1 MTREHLLAYGYITLV
16 AFLFSNGLVPMARR
30 AALALGILDHP
41 GEHKIHREPKPLLGG
56 VAVFL
61 TLLLVIGGHLVA
73 LPALRQYGFVHRV
86 FPQVLVIFD
95 TMGLVLP
102 TLGMILVGST
112 IVLLTGLAD
121 DTTGP
126 HFPAWAKLAGQVLA
140 AALVVTAGVRF
151 PLFEA
156 HPWLATGA
164 TLMWIVGITNSFNLL
179 DNMDGLA
186 TGVALICS
194 SLLWLMAATL
204 GESHIGLLLAALVG
218 TLAGFLRHNFH
229 PARIFLGD
237 AGSLTIGYVI
247 SVFAI
252 LTSSVA
258 RRETVPNEWFGPVMP
273 VLVLGLPIYDTASVI
288 WIRWREGRPI
298 YRGDRSHLSHRLVEL
313 GMTEREAVG
322 TIYLLTFCFGASA
335 LLIREAT
342 PTLTLLAFGQAA
354 AIVAVTTALMI
365 VPRRARCVP
374 ASPPPERVESLGRG
388 STFDG

>member
-1 MTREHLLAYGYITLV
+1 MTHEHLLAYGSIALV
-16 AFLFSNGLVPMARR
+16 AFLLSNGLVPMARR
-30 AALALGILDHP
+30 VALALGILDHP

-73 LPALRQYGFVHRV
+73 LPALRQYGLVHRV

-95 TMGLVLP
+95 AMGLVLP
-102 TLGMILVGST
+102 TLGVILVGST
-112 IVLLTGLAD
+112 IVLLTGLVD
-121 DTTGP
+121 DLSGP
-126 HFPAWAKLAGQVLA
+126 HFPAWAKLVGEVIA
-140 AALVVTAGVRF
+140 AALVVTAGVRLS
-151 PLFEA
+151 LFEA

-164 TLMWIVGITNSFNLL
+164 TLIWIVGITNSFNLL

-194 SLLWLMAATL
+194 VLLWFIAATL
-204 GESHIGLLLAALVG
+204 GEFYIGLFLSALMG
-218 TLAGFLRHNFH
+218 ALAGFLVHNFP

-247 SVFAI
+247 SVLAI

-258 RRETVPNEWFGPVMP
+258 HKEMVPNEWFGPVML

-322 TIYLLTFCFGASA
+322 TIYLLTFCLGASA

-342 PTLTLLAFGQAA
+342 PTLTLLAFAQVA
-354 AIVAVTTALMI
+354 AIVAVTTVLMT
-365 VPRRARCVP
+365 VPRRTRCVSV
-374 ASPPPERVESLGRG
+374 SPLSERVDASGQR
-388 STFDG
+388 STADG